1 MPKPAKPGTWKG
13 PSVHEIARIAAVGS
27 ATVDRVLNNRSGVRE
42 KTRARVLAALEKL
55 RHESAGSD
63 VPVLIRLFC
72 ESGETFNTAM
82 AAAVSEVNR
91 TQAGIEIQGVYVT
104 TSDAEPLAFAR
115 RVEQEGGEADGVDVI
130 AREHPATNRAIRK
143 LRTLGRPV
151 ICLTTDLP
159 SSRRSIYVGNDQ
171 YAAGSVA
178 ALLIGNALPKVSNSI
193 LIVMS
198 VPFRCQQER
207 EMGFRRVLRSDF
219 PYLKIEERVM
229 SDDRPESTC
238 EQLTRYFEAN
248 GHPAAIYNVAGANR
262 GIARALEAVGKV
274 GETVFVGHELSN
286 HSRALLEAGVMD
298 YVISHDFVA
307 ELTSAARWIKS
318 NLDGVTSEPG
328 YSQVLVHTR
337 YNCGL

>member
-1 MPKPAKPGTWKG
+1 MPKRVKFGTWKG
-13 PSVHEIARIAAVGS
+13 PSVQEIAKIAAVGS

-42 KTRARVLAALEKL
+42 KTRARVLAVLEKL
-55 RHESAGSD
+55 RHESADSD

-72 ESGETFNTAM
+72 ESGETFNAAM

-91 TQAGIEIQGVYVT
+91 TQAGIDMQGVYVT

-115 RVEQEGGEADGVDVI
+115 RIEQEGSEADGVVVI

-143 LRTLGRPV
+143 LRTIGRPV

-159 SSRRSIYVGNDQ
+159 SSRRSTYIGNDQ

-178 ALLIGNALPKVSNSI
+178 ALLIGNALPKENSSI
-193 LIVMS
+193 LVVMS

-219 PYLKIEERVM
+219 PYLKIEERM
-229 SDDRPESTC
+229 ISDERPENTC

-262 GIARALEAVGKV
+262 GIAKALENAGKAD
-274 GETVFVGHELSN
+274 ETVFVGHELSV
-286 HSRALLEAGVMD
+286 HSRTLLEAGVMD
-298 YVISHDFVA
+298 YVISHDFAA
-307 ELTSAARWIKS
+307 EVTAAAKWIKS
-318 NLDGVTSEPG
+318 NLNGVSSEPG
-328 YSQVLVHTR
+328 YSQVLIHTR
-337 YNCGL
+337 YNSGL